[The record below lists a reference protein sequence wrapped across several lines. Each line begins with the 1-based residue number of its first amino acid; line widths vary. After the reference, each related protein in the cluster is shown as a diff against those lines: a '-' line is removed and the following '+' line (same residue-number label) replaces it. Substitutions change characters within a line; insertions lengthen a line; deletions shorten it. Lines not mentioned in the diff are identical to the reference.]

1 MLQGSFFT
9 IKMKTKINIFALVV
23 AFATLFLTACS
34 DEPNAGQKIE
44 SGKYKL
50 SGKVEKGP
58 FVRGSS
64 ISVQPLNETMSAI
77 GTVFNGEIKDDA
89 GSFDLGQIELASQF
103 VRIATDGYYF
113 NEVKGNL
120 STGQLHL
127 IALADISDKST
138 VNVNIL
144 THLKSARIQKLVE
157 SGKSF
162 AEANR
167 QAQKEL
173 LTQFGLQA
181 YENQSAETL
190 SITSGND
197 GAGVLIVVSSIILN
211 NRSDAEI
218 TQYLSALSQDLADD
232 GNFSEENRQKIADD
246 SEYLRNEVERI
257 SSNIINRYEELGQTA
272 TTPDL
277 RFFFDWDGDG
287 IAGNELNPNPQITL
301 SQTEVNFGKDGG
313 EAKITIDANFKYAF
327 VPFGPSIGTPDNSF
341 PFFSA
346 PEPLSVEKTLNGNT
360 LTIKG
365 GVNKANMKRSHII
378 NIYNIFDDVMATIT
392 VNFEANPNYGLALS
406 EDGEKI
412 IASIMAKLTEAHRT
426 YSTLLHEY
434 CTASSHRLDPYD
446 YRLNEMYS
454 NYYSVVGQVNNVSR
468 YLFQAGYSDY
478 AKLIQTYNAIAY
490 AEMMEVWG
498 DVPLVNF
505 VEDPMGHHQRNNQNE
520 IRNYFIT
527 ILKEAL
533 PFASNEKAP
542 GSNESDTDISFGTG
556 SGNGTRATAGSN
568 LANKLFFISKDILY
582 LALGDLYLQGGQYS
596 EAYSN
601 YDKAIKNY
609 AMSNSINFDR
619 NNSELIFSP
628 DQINLGGNSRS
639 RVRSRSVNLTVTT
652 WPLYFLSD
660 IRLRMAEC
668 QLKLNNTSA
677 AQSIINDIK
686 GHHTEFNYISGSALE
701 QIDLLHR
708 DWYHPAYLAFLK
720 RSGFGTSKYGF
731 ENYQLL
737 CPIPGQQIAI
747 NPSLTQN
754 PGY

>member
-1 MLQGSFFT
+1 MSLKSH
-9 IKMKTKINIFALVV
+9 I
-23 AFATLFLTACS
+23 LTATAVCS
-34 DEPNAGQKIE
+34 ALCFTSCSDDEPNSGIKADA
-44 SGKYKL
+44 GKYSL

-58 FVRGSS
+58 FVRGSA
-64 ISVQPLNETMSAI
+64 ISVQPLNESMTAI

-89 GSFDLGQIELASQF
+89 GSFDLGKIELASQY

-113 NEVKGNL
+113 NEVNGSL

-127 IALADISDKST
+127 IALADLSDKST

-144 THLKSARIQKLVE
+144 THLKAARIQKLVE

-162 AEANR
+162 SDANK

-190 SITSGND
+190 SIASGND
-197 GAGVLIVVSSIILN
+197 GAGVLIVVSSLVLC

-218 TQYLSALSQDLADD
+218 TRYLSVLSQDLADD
-232 GNFSEENRQKIADD
+232 GSFTASNLQKISED
-246 SEYLRNEVERI
+246 SEYLRNNVESI
-257 SSNIINRYEELGQTA
+257 ASNVINRYEELGMSI

-277 RFFFDWDGDG
+277 RYFFDWDGDG

-301 SQTEVNFGKDGG
+301 SQSEINFGKDGG
-313 EAKITIDANFKYAF
+313 EANVIINANFKYAF
-327 VPFGPSIGTPDNSF
+327 VPFGPSNPTIGEQFASF
-341 PFFSA
+341 FYS
-346 PEPLSVEKTLNGNT
+346 PEPLLVETSVNGNT

-365 GVNKANMKRSHII
+365 GVNKANMKRSHTIY
-378 NIYNIFDDVMATIT
+378 IYNVCDEVMATIT

-406 EDGEKI
+406 EDAEKV
-412 IASIMAKLTEAHRT
+412 IADMMSKFTEAHRS
-426 YSTLLHEY
+426 YSTLMHEY
-434 CTASSHRLDPYD
+434 CTSSHILEPND
-446 YRLNEMYS
+446 YQLNELYKS
-454 NYYSVVGQVNNVSR
+454 FYAVVGTVNNISR
-468 YLFQAGYSDY
+468 HLSETGYQEY

-490 AEMMEVWG
+490 TEMMEIWG
-498 DVPLVNF
+498 DMPLVRFTDNPL
-505 VEDPMGHHQRNNQNE
+505 EYHQRSGMNE
-520 IRNYFIT
+520 IRSYYIS

-533 PFASNEKAP
+533 PYASNEKAP
-542 GSNESDTDISFGTG
+542 GSNEPDANISFGSRG
-556 SGNGTRATAGSN
+556 SGSRSTAGSN
-568 LANKLFFISKDILY
+568 LANKLFFVSKDIIY
-582 LALGDLYLQGGQYS
+582 LALGDLYLQGEQYS
-596 EAYSN
+596 EAYSSYEN
-601 YDKAIKNY
+601 VIKNY
-609 AMSNSINFDR
+609 SMSSSIDFNR

-628 DQINLGGNSRS
+628 DQINVGGGGNSRS
-639 RVRSRSVNLTVTT
+639 HVRSCSVSLTITT

-686 GHHTEFNYISGSALE
+686 AYHSEFGYVNGSALE

-720 RSGFGTSKYGF
+720 RSGYGTSKYGF

-737 CPIPGQQIAI
+737 CPIPGQQISL
-747 NPSLTQN
+747 NPRLTQN

>member
-1 MLQGSFFT
+1 
-9 IKMKTKINIFALVV
+9 MKSKINILAILVV
-23 AFATLFLTACS
+23 LCTLCFASCTE
-34 DEPNAGQKIE
+34 EPNTGIKVE
-44 SGKYKL
+44 CGKYKL

-89 GSFDLGQIELASQF
+89 GSFNLGQIELASQF

-113 NEVKGNL
+113 NEVNGNL

-138 VNVNIL
+138 VNINIL

-190 SITSGND
+190 SIASGND

-232 GNFSEENRQKIADD
+232 GTFTEANRQKIVEDG
-246 SEYLRNEVERI
+246 EFLRNEVERI
-257 SSNIINRYEELGQTA
+257 SSNIISRYEELGQTVSI
-272 TTPDL
+272 PDL
-277 RFFFDWDGDG
+277 RYFFDWDGDG
-287 IAGNELNPNPQITL
+287 IAGNELNSDPRITL

-313 EAKITIDANFKYAF
+313 EANIAIDANFKYSL
-327 VPFGPSIGTPDNSF
+327 VPLGSSDVIIDSDYSESF
-341 PFFSA
+341 LCA
-346 PEPLSVEKTLNGNT
+346 PEPLSVEKSINGNI

-365 GVNKANMKRSHII
+365 GVNKANMKRSYTI
-378 NIYNIFDDVMATIT
+378 NIYNVFDDVMATIT

-406 EDGEKI
+406 ENGEKVM
-412 IASIMAKLTEAHRT
+412 AVIMAKLTEAHRA
-426 YSTLLHEY
+426 YSTFLHEY
-434 CTASSHRLDPYD
+434 CTASSHHLEPYD
-446 YRLNEMYS
+446 SRLNKMF
-454 NYYSVVGQVNNVSR
+454 NDYYSVVSQVNNVSR
-468 YLFQAGYSDY
+468 YLYEAGFDDY
-478 AKLIQTYNAIAY
+478 PKLIQTYNAIAY

-498 DVPLVNF
+498 DMPLVKYYD
-505 VEDPMGHHQRNNQNE
+505 DPMEYHQRNGMNE
-520 IRNYFIT
+520 IRNYFIS

-533 PFASNEKAP
+533 PFASNDKAP
-542 GSNESDTDISFGTG
+542 GSNESDSNIIFDTG
-556 SGNGTRATAGSN
+556 CGNGSRSTAGSN

-582 LALGDLYLQGGQYS
+582 LALGDLYIQGEQYS

-639 RVRSRSVNLTVTT
+639 RVQSRIVNLTVTT

-668 QLKLNNTSA
+668 QLKLSNTSI

-686 GHHTEFNYISGSALE
+686 GHHPEFNYVSGSTLE

-708 DWYHPAYLAFLK
+708 DWYHPAYLAYLK
-720 RSGFGTSKYGF
+720 RSGLGTLKYGF
-731 ENYQLL
+731 ENYQLI
-737 CPIPGQQIAI
+737 CPIPEQQISL
-747 NPSLTQN
+747 NPRLTQN